1 MILHI
6 TIEVLKGDAISDIV
20 QTQREI
26 NVQNND
32 KDTIILTQSSQIK
45 APYIKYADL
54 GSASVSGIIQQAR
67 SQSAFSLMRRFI
79 GMQGKAKFIKS
90 LLAPKPKPDALLSS
104 ARLRIWHVGIY
115 YKLMEMMEKSDI
127 MMFYGL
133 NDEALSL
140 SPSAIT
146 TTRNR
151 LKELA
156 SIRPFAV
163 AESNYAAGQLNAM
176 GYESV
181 AILPLYHKYNIGYTQ
196 HPHAVPHLVAWG
208 RYAINKAIPE
218 LVRECAA
225 SKLPLTVFG
234 DNARYVE
241 FKEEY
246 KKATLEANQ
255 GIRLYGKQD
264 AFEELLKSANIYIC
278 NSYNEGFN
286 MPLIEAEAHSLPV
299 LARRG
304 SAMDE
309 LVKEGYNGYL
319 FDNISEVPA
328 LADKIMHNYVA
339 MSRNAWQHSQ
349 GYTLEKYKER
359 YLRILEEYRN
369 FH

>member
-54 GSASVSGIIQQAR
+54 GGMSVLGIMQQAR
-67 SQSAFSLMRRFI
+67 TQNTFSLMRRFI
-79 GMQGKAKFIKS
+79 GMQGKAKFLKS
-90 LLAPKPKPDALLSS
+90 LLVPKPKPDALLSS
-104 ARLRIWHVGIY
+104 ACLRIWHVGIY
-115 YKLMEMMEKSDI
+115 YKLMEMMEKRDI

-163 AESNYAAGQLNAM
+163 AESRYAANQLNAM

-181 AILPLYHKYNIGYTQ
+181 TILPLYHHYDDNMDYIW
-196 HPHAVPHLVAWG
+196 HPHATPHLIAWG
-208 RYAINKAIPE
+208 RYAKNKAIPE

-234 DNARYVE
+234 DNTKYAE

-246 KKATLEANQ
+246 RKATLEADQ

-264 AFEELLKSANIYIC
+264 TFEELLKPANIYIC

-304 SAMDE
+304 TAMDE
-309 LVKEGYNGYL
+309 LVEDGYNGYL
-319 FDNISEVPA
+319 FDDISEVPELVA
-328 LADKIMHNYVA
+328 KIMQRYRA
-339 MSRNAWQHSQ
+339 MSYNAFLHSDN
-349 GYTLEKYKER
+349 YTLEKYEMR
-359 YLRILEEYRN
+359 YLR
-369 FH
+369 